1 MSRAT
6 EEFLASIHG
15 LVATQISELLQSPD
29 PRDVKEG
36 IAMGMKFLRDNQI
49 TATVDTSP
57 DLSSLNAL
65 MPTTEELE
73 KLMTATP
80 N

>member
-6 EEFLASIHG
+6 EEFLAGIHG
-15 LVATQISELLQSPD
+15 LVATQIRELLQSPD

-36 IAMGMKFLRDNQI
+36 IAMGMKFLRDNSI

>member
-6 EEFLASIHG
+6 EDFLATIHG
-15 LVATQISELLQSPD
+15 LVAEQIRELLQSPD

-36 IAMGMKFLRDNQI
+36 IALGMKFLKDNQI

-57 DLSSLNAL
+57 DLSQLNEIL
-65 MPTTEELE
+65 PTADELE
-73 KLMTATP
+73 KLMAVTP
-80 N
+80 S

>member
-15 LVATQISELLQSPD
+15 LVATQIRELLQSPD

>member
-1 MSRAT
+1 MTRAT
-6 EEFLASIHG
+6 EDFLASIHG
-15 LVATQISELLQSPD
+15 LVATQIAELLQSPD

-36 IAMGMKFLRDNQI
+36 IALGMKFLKDNSI

-57 DLSSLNAL
+57 DLRQLNSML
-65 MPTTEELE
+65 PTADELE

>member
-6 EEFLASIHG
+6 EDFLASIHG
-15 LVATQISELLQSPD
+15 LVAEQIRELLQSPD

-36 IAMGMKFLRDNQI
+36 IALGMKFLKDNQI
-49 TATVDTSP
+49 TATVDSSP
-57 DLSSLNAL
+57 DLSQLNKML
-65 MPTTEELE
+65 PTADELE

>member
-36 IAMGMKFLRDNQI
+36 IAMGMKFLRDNSI

>member
-36 IAMGMKFLRDNQI
+36 IAMGMKFLRDNSI

-57 DLSSLNAL
+57 DLTALNAL